1 MLAKGHADEP
11 PHQNINIH
19 IAMKKIF
26 AYAALLLAGAFV
38 LTACSDDNESNPTLV
53 QPTEFS
59 LFKPAIGSAYV
70 DLEKSQTVQLSW
82 TIPTF
87 TDFGAPVVPTYVVQ
101 VSPTGKFTKEFD
113 RDQKENPD
121 ADYISLEQTFN
132 SSTAAVNTEGLDQ
145 ALQQLLGWEGAEDVP
160 ATLSVTIRAI
170 ASIRDASFRDYYPIV
185 SSNTITLNTV
195 PYFIISVD
203 PIVWYMVGSHIGS
216 DPEGGWKNKEDGA
229 GVGLIPLLPSADEE
243 YNKATG
249 TGVISYTGFMP
260 AGSQFK
266 FVFTPGEWG
275 TDDTSAKPRLQLHY
289 KDVKKPD
296 AALIT
301 EEAKDHNI
309 IINKD
314 GYYVISINTKS
325 LEVTIKAYEKDVK
338 KVFGTMFMRGSFNGW
353 NADEVGQMKAC
364 ETLNGE
370 NHMWMGQ
377 LNVTEDPPADGGVKF
392 CADPDWKDN
401 WGSETFPYGTG
412 TGGGAN
418 IPYVAGSYTVFLN
431 DITGQY
437 FFIANPTEE

>member
-1 MLAKGHADEP
+1 
-11 PHQNINIH
+11 
-19 IAMKKIF
+19 MKKIF

-195 PYFIISVD
+195 PYFIVNVD
-203 PIVWYMVGSHIGS
+203 PIVWYMVGNNIGS
-216 DPEGGWKNKEDGA
+216 ASWNNDATSVGT
-229 GVGLIPLLPSADEE
+229 GLIPLLPSADEE
-243 YNKATG
+243 YDKTTG
-249 TGVISYTGFMP
+249 TGIISHTGFFT
-260 AGSQFK
+260 AGTQFK
-266 FVFTPGEWG
+266 FILTPGEWG
-275 TDDTSAKPRLQLHY
+275 SGDTSAKPRLQLHFQ
-289 KDVKKPD
+289 DVKDPD
-296 AALIT
+296 TDLISD
-301 EEAKDHNI
+301 EDGDNHNI
-309 IINKD
+309 GIKKD
-314 GYYVISINTKS
+314 GYYTISINTKS
-325 LEVTIKAYEKDVK
+325 LEVTVKAYDKDVK
-338 KVFGTMFMRGSFNGW
+338 KVFTSMAMPGSHNEWDASG
-353 NADEVGQMKAC
+353 NAMTAC

-370 NHMWMGQ
+370 NHIWMAQ
-377 LNVTEDPPADGGVKF
+377 FNPTDDGEVKF
-392 CADPDWKDN
+392 AANGSWDDN
-401 WGSETFPYGTG
+401 WGAETFPYGNG
-412 TGGGAN
+412 TNGGPN
-418 IPYVAGSYTVFLN
+418 IPFVAGSYTVFLN